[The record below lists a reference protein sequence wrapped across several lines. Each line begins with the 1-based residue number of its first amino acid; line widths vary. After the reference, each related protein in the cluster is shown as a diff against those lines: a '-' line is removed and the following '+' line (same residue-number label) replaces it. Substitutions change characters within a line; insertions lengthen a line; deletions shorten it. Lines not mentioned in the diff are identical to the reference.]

1 MADWYQKTVLVR
13 LLPLSLTQLTSQR
26 FWDNMERVTA
36 EQITAIEQ
44 DLAATAVF
52 HFGLDL
58 RCLLF
63 DATNFFTFLDSFNS
77 RAQLPQRGHSK
88 EGRDIFACSVWPFWL
103 PPMARCHCSTTPT
116 RAISMIP

>member
-52 HFGLDL
+52 HSGLDL

-88 EGRDIFACSVWPFWL
+88 EGRDNLRLLGLALLVTSDGEVPLFPHL
-103 PPMARCHCSTTPT
+103 PGQSA
-116 RAISMIP
+116 